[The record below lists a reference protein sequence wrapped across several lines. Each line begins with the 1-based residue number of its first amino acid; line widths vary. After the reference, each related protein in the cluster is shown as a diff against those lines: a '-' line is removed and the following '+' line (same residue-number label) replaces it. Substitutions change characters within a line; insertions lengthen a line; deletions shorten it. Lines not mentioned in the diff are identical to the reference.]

1 MTMLTRDEIVSEIA
15 YAVRD
20 GAANINSVH
29 DRLCGRSRQD
39 SRYFDTVLGE
49 LIRDGALVSV
59 RPGFV
64 ATR

>member
-1 MTMLTRDEIVSEIA
+1 MALLTRDEIVSEIA

-29 DRLCGRSRQD
+29 DRLCGRSRKD
-39 SRYFDTVLGE
+39 SRYFAEVLGE
-49 LIRDGALVSV
+49 MIRDGVLVSV

-64 ATR
+64 AAR